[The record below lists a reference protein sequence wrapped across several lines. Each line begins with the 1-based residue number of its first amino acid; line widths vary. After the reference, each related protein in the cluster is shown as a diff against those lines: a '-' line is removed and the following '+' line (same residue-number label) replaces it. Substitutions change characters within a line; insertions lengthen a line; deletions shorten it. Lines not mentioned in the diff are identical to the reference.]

1 METTTDILN
10 ELKLISPF
18 VAGLEKV
25 NVFTVPEG
33 YFDTIDKTVLACLQ
47 ENNSVIDLNTSGK
60 SNDVPAG
67 YFDLLANSILEKIKT
82 GENAHDEIKHLS
94 PVLANIQHKNVFEV
108 PKGYFSNLD
117 SLITQKVQN
126 YSSADEIRTLSP
138 LLSDIRHRATFE
150 VPVGYFNSLSDD
162 ILQKLQPQETKVVS
176 MRWRNR
182 FIKYAVAAMMTGVMA
197 LGIYKYF
204 DQPGSTISGDAGVA
218 TLDISIEKGKS
229 MNDQQFNE
237 AMANLT
243 DADIAKYLEKNG
255 DITDV
260 ATLRNNLDES
270 VLPSQDDYLLD
281 EATLENYL
289 EKINKTTTL
298 NN

>member
-10 ELKLISPF
+10 ELKLISPL
-18 VAGLEKV
+18 VAGLKKV

-47 ENNSVIDLNTSGK
+47 ENNSLIDLNTPGE

-67 YFDLLANSILEKIKT
+67 YFDLLATSILEKIKT
-82 GENAHDEIKHLS
+82 GETADDEIRHLS
-94 PVLANIQHKNVFEV
+94 PLLADIQHKNVFEV
-108 PKGYFSNLD
+108 PKGYFNTLD
-117 SLITQKVQN
+117 SQITQKVQN
-126 YSSADEIRTLSP
+126 HSSADEIKALSP
-138 LLSDIRHRATFE
+138 LLSEVRNRPTFE
-150 VPVGYFNSLSDD
+150 VPVGYFNGLSDD
-162 ILQKLQPQETKVVS
+162 ILKKLQPQAKVVS
-176 MRWRNR
+176 MQRGSR
-182 FIKYAVAAMMTGVMA
+182 FIKYAVAAMMTGVIA

-204 DQPGSTISGDAGVA
+204 DQPGSTVSGDAAVA
-218 TLDISIEKGKS
+218 TLDSSIEKGKN
-229 MNDQQFNE
+229 MNDQQFND
-237 AMANLT
+237 ALANLT

-260 ATLRNNLDES
+260 ATLTNNLDES
-270 VLPSQDDYLLD
+270 ILPSQDDYLLD

-289 EKINKTTTL
+289 KKINKTTL